1 MFLFTWQIIYN
12 YITHYYISL
21 AIRGCLACHFETVHT
36 LISEWNLRL
45 FWQYSRRLYFNVFA
59 CNVIDHA
66 RIHILQSCFI
76 MFSTTFSNRL
86 KKIVLILLRN
96 GQHCTN
102 FNGDS
107 DMGIDGTVL
116 CPSAL
121 RPEFAFSN
129 STIWLRGIF
138 HLTIRI
144 NQFYLRLSAY
154 NSKEIKR
161 EISTEN
167 FFL

>member
-107 DMGIDGTVL
+107 DVGIDGTVL
-116 CPSAL
+116 CPSAQCCVL
-121 RPEFAFSN
+121 QHYVENSPSAIRQSGLGGFSTWP
-129 STIWLRGIF
+129 S
-138 HLTIRI
+138 
-144 NQFYLRLSAY
+144 
-154 NSKEIKR
+154 E
-161 EISTEN
+161 
-167 FFL
+167 